1 MNMYIDVNVIQPV
14 PSSNINRDDTGS
26 PKTAI
31 YGGVTRSRVSS
42 QSWKRAVR
50 LAFKEES
57 EDQDLFQGYRT
68 LEAPRLLAEK
78 LMELDSNLSDE
89 AAMEKA
95 FKVFDAAKIKYDK
108 KEKKTKALLLISRG
122 QIDKLAEYALDNDEL
137 DAKEVKK
144 ALSNDN
150 SLDLAL
156 FGRMVADDPS
166 LNVDA
171 ACQVAHAISTHAIV
185 PEFDFFTAIDDQ
197 QANDTSGS
205 AMMGTI
211 EYNSSTLYRYAN
223 INVDELIHNLGSV
236 DLAIKGIELFIKDFT
251 LVMPTGKENTFA
263 NKTLPKYVMISVR
276 KDTPVNLVSAF
287 ENPIKSH
294 DGYVQKSITELEK
307 EYNNTMKFVEEPIF
321 TEVLTDKETGFDNQ
335 ATNIKDLVNKVTE
348 VVKTK
353 VDDE

>member
-1 MNMYIDVNVIQPV
+1 MYIDINVIQTV

-57 EDQDLFQGYRT
+57 EEQNLLQGYRT
-68 LEAPRLLAEK
+68 LESPNLLSKK
-78 LMELDSNLSDE
+78 LVELDSNLSDE
-89 AAMEKA
+89 DAMKKSLE
-95 FKVFDAAKIKYDK
+95 VFDAAKIKYDK
-108 KEKKTKALLLISRG
+108 HNKTKALLLISKG
-122 QIDKLAEYALDNDEL
+122 QIYKLAKYALDNDEL
-137 DAKEVKK
+137 DSKEVKK

-185 PEFDFFTAIDDQ
+185 PEFDFFTAVDDQ
-197 QANDTSGS
+197 QAEDTSGS

-223 INVDELIHNLGSV
+223 INVDELINNLGSV
-236 DLAIKGIELFIKDFT
+236 ELAIKGIELFIKDFA

-263 NKTLPKYVMISVR
+263 NKTLPKYVMITVR
-276 KDTPVNLVSAF
+276 EDTPVNLVSAF

-294 DGYVQKSITELEK
+294 DGYVQESIDRFENEYK
-307 EYNNTMKFVEEPIF
+307 ETLKFVEEPIF
-321 TEVLTDKETGFDNQ
+321 TEVLTDKKSKIENQ
-335 ATNIKDLVNKVTE
+335 ANDIKDLVNRVAE